1 MMNENCE
8 FCNLLYGRDQRRD
21 DITTGFN
28 DEWIAVRDN
37 FPVTEGHTLLI
48 PLRHIETP
56 FELYG
61 DESLAFVR
69 ILNQQKRHLISNDES
84 IEGFNIGFN
93 SGVAAG
99 QTIPHCHAH
108 MIPRRYGDVED
119 PVGGV
124 RNVIPGKGNYKLF
137 PDRKGNKL

>member
-1 MMNENCE
+1 M
-8 FCNLLYGRDQRRD
+8 YGPDQRRD

-37 FPVTEGHTLLI
+37 YPVTAGHTLLI

-56 FELYG
+56 FELWG
-61 DESLAFVR
+61 DEMLAFVR
-69 ILNQQKRHLISNDES
+69 ILKQQKRHLISNDET

-99 QTIPHCHAH
+99 QTIPHAHCH
-108 MIPRRYGDVED
+108 MIPRRFGDVDD

-137 PDRKGNKL
+137 PDRKGTKL